1 VIFFFSFTM
10 GIAMRTVI
18 LRPPYDCVR
27 TCTNEMT
34 EFITRSWIYGLRFY
48 VLSYEGEILRE
59 TEASLGIGNP
69 WPPIEACLHV
79 YRKDSY

>member
-1 VIFFFSFTM
+1 M

-48 VLSYEGEILRE
+48 VLSYEGEILMEPKHLWALE
-59 TEASLGIGNP
+59 THGRQLRHACMFTGETASG
-69 WPPIEACLHV
+69 V
-79 YRKDSY
+79 YGVYT